1 MKYLF
6 IDIECANCFQGTG
19 KICEF
24 GFVLT
29 DEQFNEIDRRI
40 FVVNPKS
47 EFDWYVVKN
56 MLAYRI
62 ETYKSSPDY
71 PFYFDKIQ
79 ALFTDKETLV
89 LGHTTDADIKYLN
102 DEAERYSLPFFN
114 CKFYDAKFMYNLYA
128 GTPNKSLGVSK
139 ICEELGISTPK
150 HEHKSVD
157 DAYATML
164 IVKEICSRMQLSVLE
179 LVEKCE
185 DCRGETCEGKVTTV
199 VGERARKRRE
209 ELEKLYGANIKDNM
223 LRGDNKINFLQFLDG
238 VQPQGKIIECELTG
252 KKISV
257 SLNYEYA
264 HFKEMLSIVQLLK
277 NRGCDYSLK
286 ASLAD
291 YFVTCHA
298 VDSEG
303 NEMGC
308 SRLKYVNEAI
318 ANGANIKIITLDELF
333 VLLGTTPDELVQ
345 MPFPEAQFFVK
356 KSNLEKKQGKRPSVR
371 TVYSSGSGAS
381 TLGDLLAAQGTNLSD
396 FASDDSEDDE

>member
-6 IDIECANCFQGTG
+6 FDIECANCFNGTG

-24 GFVLT
+24 GYVVT
-29 DEQFNEIDRRI
+29 DEQFKEIDKRI
-40 FVVNPKS
+40 FIINPKS
-47 EFDWYVVKN
+47 EFDWYVVKD
-56 MLAYRI
+56 MLAYRV

-79 ALFTDKETLV
+79 ALFADKDTLV

-102 DEAERYSLPFFN
+102 DEANRYNLPFFN
-114 CKFYDAKFMYNLYA
+114 CKFYDAKFMYNLSA
-128 GTPNKSLGVSK
+128 GTPNKSLGVAK

-164 IVKEICSRMQLSVLE
+164 IVQEICSRMQLSVLE
-179 LVEKCE
+179 LIEKCE
-185 DCRGETCEGKVTTV
+185 DCRGETCEGAIKTV
-199 VGERARKRRE
+199 VGERARIRRE

-223 LRGDNKINFLQFLDG
+223 LRGDNKVSFLQFLDG
-238 VQPQGKIIECELTG
+238 VQAQGEIINCELTG
-252 KKISV
+252 KKLSI

-286 ASLAD
+286 SSLAD
-291 YFVTCHA
+291 YFVTCDA

-303 NEMGC
+303 KEMGC

-318 ANGANIKIITLDELF
+318 ANGANIKIIALEELF
-333 VLLGTTPDELVQ
+333 TILGVTPEVLMQ
-345 MPFPEAQFFVK
+345 MPFPEARFFVK
-356 KSNLEKKQGKRPSVR
+356 RDNPEKRQAKRASVR

-381 TLGDLLAAQGTNLSD
+381 TLGDLLAAQGIDLSD
-396 FASDDSEDDE
+396 FVPDDGEDSE